1 MALDYNS
8 LNKKPGDEKGGETK
22 ERQPLQK
29 RISGEVK
36 IKEKNPLKKIA
47 GIVFEEDLS
56 NVKTY
61 VIRDVVIPLIK
72 DAIADSF
79 IGALEM
85 LLYGSTG
92 GRRRRNNAT
101 VQDKDKPSYTAYNR
115 YSDGSSTLRGRRRSS
130 GSGESYDYN
139 EIIMEDRGDA
149 EAVLADL
156 RQALAE
162 YKVATVADLY
172 DLVGKTG
179 EFTDQKY
186 GWTNLDDAYV
196 RRIREGYL
204 LELPKARPIA

>member
-8 LNKKPGDEKGGETK
+8 LTKKPEDSKEEQK
-22 ERQPLQK
+22 ERQHLQK

-36 IKEKNPLKKIA
+36 VREKNPLKKIA
-47 GIVFEEDLS
+47 GVVFEEDLK

-61 VIRDVVIPLIK
+61 VLRDVVIPLIK

-85 LLYGSTG
+85 LLYGSSN
-92 GRRRRNNAT
+92 GRRRRN
-101 VQDKDKPSYTAYNR
+101 VIGQDKDKPSYTAYNR
-115 YSDGSSTLRGRRRSS
+115 YSDGTSTYRGRRRSS
-130 GSGESYDYN
+130 GSGETYDYN
-139 EIIMEDRGDA
+139 EIIMADKGDA
-149 EAVLADL
+149 EAVLDDL
-156 RQALAE
+156 RNAIVE

-179 EFTDQKY
+179 EFTDNKY
-186 GWTNLDDAYV
+186 GWTNLEDAYV
-196 RRIREGYL
+196 RRVREGYL

>member
-8 LNKKPGDEKGGETK
+8 LTKKPEDNKGEQK
-22 ERQPLQK
+22 ERQHLQK

-36 IKEKNPLKKIA
+36 VREKNPLKKIA
-47 GIVFEEDLS
+47 GVVFEEDLK

-61 VIRDVVIPLIK
+61 VLRDVVIPLIK

-85 LLYGSTG
+85 LLYGSSS
-92 GRRRRNNAT
+92 GRRRRNAIG
-101 VQDKDKPSYTAYNR
+101 QDKDKPSYTAYNR
-115 YSDGSSTLRGRRRSS
+115 YSDGTSTYRGHRRSS
-130 GSGESYDYN
+130 GTGEAYDYS
-139 EIIMEDRGDA
+139 EIIMADKGDA
-149 EAVLADL
+149 EAVLDDL
-156 RQALAE
+156 RNAIVE

-179 EFTDQKY
+179 EFTDNKY
-186 GWTNLDDAYV
+186 GWTNLEDAYV
-196 RRIREGYL
+196 RRVREGYL